1 MSTIVLFW
9 FLVAATLV
17 VFGVD
22 TVNKSR
28 GNLR

>member
-1 MSTIVLFW
+1 MDTITMFW

-22 TVNKSR
+22 IDQKR
-28 GNLR
+28 RKHIG